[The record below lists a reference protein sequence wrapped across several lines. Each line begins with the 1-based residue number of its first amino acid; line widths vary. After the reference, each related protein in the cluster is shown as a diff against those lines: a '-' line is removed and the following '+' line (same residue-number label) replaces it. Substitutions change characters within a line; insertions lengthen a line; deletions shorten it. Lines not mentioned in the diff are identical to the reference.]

1 MKYIILILNL
11 ALIPALAQAE
21 VVEKIVAIV
30 NNSIV
35 TLSDINAFKK
45 KVKSDGLI
53 DSAILKNKNPKDLIN
68 NREAVVEHLI
78 DERVIDSEIRRL
90 GIAVTI
96 EKVEEE
102 IRSVTSRNGISREQ
116 LKSALGARGIA
127 FSDYQDFIKTS
138 LERQSLIDREVSS
151 KIKISDEDIA
161 NYYLSKNKGSS
172 GQVFEYKL
180 AHILIQDNISG
191 GVSAKKRMLNVMN
204 MLESG
209 KESFEKLASQYSE
222 DPNFSQG
229 GLLGS
234 FKAGEMI
241 KEFETGIAGLD
252 TGQTSGVIKTR
263 FGFHVIKI
271 LKKTLVSDPAMEAQK
286 QQIYAV
292 LYSDAFNRQFR
303 KWLDRKRE
311 DAFVRIN

>member
-1 MKYIILILNL
+1 MKKLILIYCLVVFSTT
-11 ALIPALAQAE
+11 ATAE

-35 TLSDINAFKK
+35 TLSDINAFQQ
-45 KVKSDGLI
+45 KVRTDGLI
-53 DSAILKNKNPKDLIN
+53 DSAIMKNKDPKKLIKD
-68 NREAVVEHLI
+68 RKAVVEHLI
-78 DERVIDSEIRRL
+78 DERVIDSEIQRL

-102 IRSVTSRNGISREQ
+102 IRSVTRRNGISREQ
-116 LKSALGARGIA
+116 LKSALGARGIK

-161 NYYLSKNKGSS
+161 NFYLSKNKGSS
-172 GQVFEYKL
+172 GQIFEFKL
-180 AHILIQDNISG
+180 AHILVQDNVSG
-191 GVSAKKRMLNVMN
+191 GVPAKKRMLNVMN
-204 MLESG
+204 KLEAG

-241 KEFETGIAGLD
+241 KEFEKGIAGLD
-252 TGQTSGVIKTR
+252 AGQTSGVIKTR
-263 FGFHVIKI
+263 FGFHVIKV

-292 LYSDAFNRQFR
+292 LYSEAFNRQFR
-303 KWLDRKRE
+303 KWLDRKRDE
-311 DAFVRIN
+311 AFVKIN